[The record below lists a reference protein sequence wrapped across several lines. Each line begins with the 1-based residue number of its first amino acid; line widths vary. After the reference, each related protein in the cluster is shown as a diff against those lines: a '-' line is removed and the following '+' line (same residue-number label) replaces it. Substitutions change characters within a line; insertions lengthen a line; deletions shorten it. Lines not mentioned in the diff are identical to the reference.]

1 MEVFTARQLGQLLQA
16 AWVSPLMP
24 DLAASLPALGLDG
37 TLRRQKQNVGL
48 AHLKTGSLNEV
59 SAVAGYVHGAQG
71 RRWILVAIANHR
83 RAYAVRPAVQALVE
97 WAARQP

>member
-1 MEVFTARQLGQLLQA
+1 M
-16 AWVSPLMP
+16 
-24 DLAASLPALGLDG
+24 
-37 TLRRQKQNVGL
+37 GL

-71 RRWILVAIANHR
+71 RRWVLVAIANHR
-83 RAYAVRPAVQALVE
+83 RASAIRPVTQALVE